1 MKFLPTSVLVAVV
14 SAGCL
19 PTMPSSG
26 SPASMPDMG
35 MAATTPPPDL
45 PPQPAP
51 APTPTPS
58 ALMSFQTNFYP
69 TAVSMCAGCHNEKPN
84 EGVLVPQNPL
94 FACSNVTFAYTAAKP
109 FVDFKT
115 PANSLLVQYAGNN
128 HCGIP
133 AKCGGGTAA
142 MLSAVTSW
150 IANDTALPAP
160 ATRTPLSDLQT
171 LQLISTD
178 LAAQPAATQP
188 YLRYFTLEF
197 WGNTNGQP
205 PLVAVETERAALI
218 KMLNLVSTGPQIVQ
232 PMAIDTAG
240 LVYRIDMR
248 LLKWTAAAWT
258 NLKATDPY
266 FKATDFP
273 STLTTA
279 ANQTM
284 RADWFVF
291 SIPNSAVNAY
301 FVFLGINSDDP
312 TIDALNNV
320 NRFAD
325 MEIGAPAT
333 VRAGFA
339 VSRTEMFNRII
350 SWHQTTTLGSGAVG
364 SGHLFKSY
372 NFASDT
378 GTSDIFSHPY
388 RPTTNLPATSD
399 MGTATPG
406 PYDFDFGDSDNIFTL
421 PNGLFGYYTTEGAA
435 AGQVQ
440 TAANA
445 GASFP
450 GPTFCFQ
457 CHDNT
462 TNLLPFVDQV
472 NAAIKASP
480 AGTFPS
486 TLQTLL
492 LGMYNQTAINAKITA
507 AGTTFGSAYTQ
518 LKLPAMDIAGTPTGL
533 GTEVMNIVTNNYS
546 IVLQVGTAAAEL
558 GVSVSQLT
566 TILASNKTLAAAMAS
581 LLTVDASGNPN
592 GIIRRDQWELNY
604 SAVRKLLFPQL

>member
-1 MKFLPTSVLVAVV
+1 MKYLPTVVLVAAI

-19 PTMPSSG
+19 PMAP
-26 SPASMPDMG
+26 SPAAPADMPDM
-35 MAATTPPPDL
+35 AAAPVQPPDL
-45 PPQPAP
+45 PAPPPP

-58 ALMSFQTNFYP
+58 ALTSFQTSFYP
-69 TAVSMCAGCHNEKPN
+69 LAVEMCAGCHNEKPN
-84 EGVLVPQNPL
+84 LGVLVPQNPL
-94 FACSNVTFAYTAAKP
+94 FACSNPTFAYTAAKP

-115 PANSLLVQYAGNN
+115 PASSLLVQFAGNN

-133 AKCGGGTAA
+133 AKCGGSSAA
-142 MLSAVTSW
+142 VLAAVTAW
-150 IANDTALPAP
+150 IANDTPLPA
-160 ATRTPLSDLQT
+160 ATTRNPVSDLQT
-171 LQLISTD
+171 LQLVATD
-178 LAAQPAATQP
+178 LQAQPLAAQP

-232 PMAIDTAG
+232 PVAIDKDG
-240 LVYRIDMR
+240 LLYRVDMR

-273 STLTTA
+273 TTLTTA
-279 ANQTM
+279 ATQTM

-301 FVFLGINSDDP
+301 FAFLGINSDDP
-312 TIDALNNV
+312 TIDAQNNV

-333 VRAGFA
+333 LRAGFA
-339 VSRTEMFNRII
+339 LSRTEAFNRII
-350 SWHQTTTLGSGAVG
+350 SWHQTTALGSGAVG

-372 NFASDT
+372 NFDSDT
-378 GTSDIFSHPY
+378 GTANIFAHPY
-388 RPTTNLPATSD
+388 RPTTNLPSTTD
-399 MGTATPG
+399 GGVATPG
-406 PYDFDFGDSDNIFTL
+406 PYDFDFADSDNLFTL
-421 PNGLFGYYTTEGAA
+421 PNGLFGYYTTIGAS

-445 GASFP
+445 GAPFP
-450 GPTFCFQ
+450 GPTFCLQ
-457 CHDNT
+457 CHDNA
-462 TNLLPFVDQV
+462 TNLLPFVDQM
-472 NAAIKASP
+472 NAAIKSSP
-480 AGTFPS
+480 LGSFPS

-492 LGMYNQTAINAKITA
+492 LGMYNQTAMNAKMAA
-507 AGTTFGSAYTQ
+507 AGAIFGKAYAQ
-518 LKLPAMDIAGTPTGL
+518 LALPALDIAGTPTGL

-558 GVSVSQLT
+558 GVSISQLT
-566 TILASNKTLAAAMAS
+566 TILATSKTLAASMSS
-581 LLTVDASGNPN
+581 LLTTDGSGNPN
-592 GIIRRDQWELNY
+592 GVIRRDQWEANY
-604 SAVRKLLFPQL
+604 AAVRKLLFPQL